1 MNYTIKTNSTVSLWG
16 IYESSLL
23 CNFIKKS
30 IMSKEK
36 DNKKKSDKTV
46 ALKTTKEKRADK
58 VLKRQTKENAGKDSS
73 L

>member
-1 MNYTIKTNSTVSLWG
+1 
-16 IYESSLL
+16 
-23 CNFIKKS
+23 
-30 IMSKEK
+30 MSKEK

-73 L
+73 LTHP